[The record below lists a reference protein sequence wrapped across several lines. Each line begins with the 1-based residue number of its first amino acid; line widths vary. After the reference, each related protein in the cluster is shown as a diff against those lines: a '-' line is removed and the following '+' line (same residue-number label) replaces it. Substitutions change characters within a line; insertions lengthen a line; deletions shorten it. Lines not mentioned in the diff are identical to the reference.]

1 MPDADNGSKYAPA
14 GDTARLLRT
23 GDRYRRDRLQ
33 AKDMLMPDEAA
44 SLAGVDR
51 NTIVGWIGN
60 GRCIGIRHG
69 RSAFKLPQWQFLP
82 HPWPAVAA
90 VAKALETTDGWVL
103 LCFFES
109 PLAALQGRTPR
120 AALEQGS
127 PLTSVIAAAAAVAH

>member
-1 MPDADNGSKYAPA
+1 MSDADSASKFAPTSA
-14 GDTARLLRT
+14 TARLLRL
-23 GDRYRRDRLQ
+23 GARYRRDRLQ
-33 AKDMLMPDEAA
+33 AKDMLTPAEAA

-60 GRCIGIRHG
+60 GRCIGIRHRRIG
-69 RSAFKLPQWQFLP
+69 FKLPQWQFLP
-82 HPWPAVAA
+82 NPWPAVAA

-109 PLAALQGRTPR
+109 PLDALQGRTPR